1 MVAAVITVLV
11 EILTSRVI
19 KPRSPSLQ
27 VDSLSA
33 EPPGKPCH
41 MIGLQSFILIIF
53 PIATKNPLEGLCI
66 VTIML
71 QRLNVNE
78 FVNAIAVVLKDV
90 ALVSSNS
97 IPWGLAGNALQN
109 QKLWDGS
116 QKCMF

>member
-1 MVAAVITVLV
+1 
-11 EILTSRVI
+11 
-19 KPRSPSLQ
+19 
-27 VDSLSA
+27 
-33 EPPGKPCH
+33 

-97 IPWGLAGNALQN
+97 ITWGLAGNALQN
-109 QKLWDGS
+109 QTLWDGS
-116 QKCMF
+116 QKCMFQ